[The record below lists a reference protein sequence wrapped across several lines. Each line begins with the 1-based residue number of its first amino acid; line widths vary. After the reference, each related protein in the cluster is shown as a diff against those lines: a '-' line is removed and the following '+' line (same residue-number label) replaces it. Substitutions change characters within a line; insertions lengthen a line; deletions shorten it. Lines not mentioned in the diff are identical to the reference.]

1 LHDLEHGVHAD
12 HPPTTQLTGQGWVL
26 HGCVCDKTGHP
37 LPPKATLRTT
47 DRVCVCEPPPQ
58 VLEHADHDDQPL
70 TSQLTGQGCVLH
82 AWDSDK
88 AGHATPP
95 LAAAVMTDRL
105 WDWEPPPHV
114 AEHTPHA
121 DQPLITQF
129 TGHGWVLHD
138 CCCVNDGHDRPPLA
152 AGRVTVRVCLDTPPP
167 HVTEHADH
175 ADQPETKQSTGHN
188 CVLHA

>member
-1 LHDLEHGVHAD
+1 MLHDCCCDTTGQAVPPKAGAVSTRRDCTWVPPLHDLEHGVHAD

-82 AWDSDK
+82 ACDSDK

-95 LAAAVMTDRL
+95 WAAAVMTDRL
-105 WDWEPPPHV
+105 
-114 AEHTPHA
+114 
-121 DQPLITQF
+121 
-129 TGHGWVLHD
+129 
-138 CCCVNDGHDRPPLA
+138 
-152 AGRVTVRVCLDTPPP
+152 
-167 HVTEHADH
+167 
-175 ADQPETKQSTGHN
+175 
-188 CVLHA
+188 